1 MWIDHLLLIHSSN
14 DGHLGCSQLLTIVNS
29 AAMNIGTVLKFFF
42 LSNIVSLQRVDIQEK
57 MDDYNLSQPLNLIG
71 ERIFKRTEQKTTHS
85 GI

>member
-1 MWIDHLLLIHSSN
+1 
-14 DGHLGCSQLLTIVNS
+14 
-29 AAMNIGTVLKFFF
+29 MNIGTVLKFFF